1 MTVVLRGSTLIMIGG
16 LQMATTWIPKFI
28 KKVFEYK
35 SLELVTPEEFNA
47 ILNLLVTQGDYNASW
62 LDYLTTTGIPD
73 ALVNLNQ
80 EVIAQAITETVQ
92 EAIASMAASVTN
104 KTSAKLQQP
113 TFVFI
118 DESPTTSAN
127 GFRTLLAS
135 KGVVGCLSAY
145 PGLIGSTG
153 AYTSLADLQVAKAAD
168 FDVVPHG
175 WTTASLEDVTVT
187 TVLSNIKNYMITNAL
202 LGADDVMVYPGGS
215 ATAVVELAVESL
227 YGYGIKAVS
236 GTFDSDA
243 FDNGAIKTVLINTT
257 NTALSAVVQD
267 AIVDAVQHN
276 NAVIFRV
283 DSSAVTYSAAELTA
297 VITQLLAMAGISIT
311 TISDLFTQAET
322 TINNRLQTLED
333 SLVGWEINYF
343 DESGVATLEP
353 YVHWTVKEA

>member
-1 MTVVLRGSTLIMIGG
+1 
-16 LQMATTWIPKFI
+16 MATAWIPKFI
-28 KKVFEYK
+28 KKVFEYT
-35 SLELVTPEEFNA
+35 SMEIVTPEEFNA
-47 ILNLLVTQGDYNASW
+47 VLNLVVAQGDYNSAW

-73 ALVNLNQ
+73 ALVNLNKD
-80 EVIAQAITETVQ
+80 VIAQAITESVQ
-92 EAIASMAASVTN
+92 EAIASMAAAVTN

-127 GFRTLLAS
+127 AFRTLLAS

-145 PGLIGSTG
+145 PGLIGTSG
-153 AYTSLADLQVAKAAD
+153 AYTSLADMQAAKVAG

-175 WTTASLEDVTVT
+175 WTTAPLEDATVA
-187 TVLSNIKNYMITNAL
+187 TVLSNIKNYMTTNAL
-202 LGADDVMVYPGGS
+202 LGADDVMMYPGGG

-227 YGYGIKAVS
+227 YGYGIKAIS

-243 FDNGAIKTVLINTT
+243 FDHGAIKTILINTT
-257 NTALSAVVQD
+257 NTALSTVVQD

-283 DSSAVTYSAAELTA
+283 DSSAVSYSAAELTA
-297 VITQLLAMAGISIT
+297 VITQLSAMTGISIT
-311 TISDLFTQAET
+311 TISDLFKQAET
-322 TINNRLQTLED
+322 TINNRLQALED

-343 DESGVATLEP
+343 DEAGVATLEP
-353 YVHWTVKEA
+353 YVHWTVKEE